1 MVIAG
6 VAGVAVGSV
15 PLVAAAVAAAVPL
28 VLAPRERD
36 VGSVTVWCSP
46 LPGQL
51 IEGDPVELTVTVRLD
66 RAAGKVVA
74 RVEPTPGVAVDPY
87 RASVTARGRD
97 TVVVATSVTA
107 TRWGP
112 ADSPTVVVTT
122 TSRWGMRLARTRLSL
137 PVVVVA
143 LPRPAAVSPNSLAMT
158 GQARAGNPVRRTPG
172 DGVEFAGIRPLAI
185 GDSLRRVHWPVSS
198 RRGGLWVTE
207 RAAEASSDVVLVIDT
222 FTESGRRGASTLD
235 ASLRGAAGLA
245 RTLLGNADR
254 VGLVLLGG
262 RVEWLAP
269 AGSRR
274 AWYRIVSAA
283 LRVAPGESYVTPDLK
298 RVPRVALPP
307 AALVVVFTPLLD
319 ERLVEVVADLRRRRY
334 QVIVVDVLPAP
345 ASRSGAAGQLAARLW
360 RVQRQA
366 AHAQLTMLGCVVA
379 DWDGVAPLDVPLAGA
394 RQLSRRQAA
403 S

>member
-1 MVIAG
+1 VAG
-6 VAGVAVGSV
+6 VAGVAAGSV
-15 PLVAAAVAAAVPL
+15 ALVVVAVAAAVPL
-28 VLAPRERD
+28 LLAPRDRD
-36 VGSVTVWCSP
+36 ASSVTVTCP
-46 LPGQL
+46 PMPDQL
-51 IEGDPVELTVTVRLD
+51 IEGDPVELAVTLQLD
-66 RAAGKVVA
+66 RAAGKAQA
-74 RVEPTPGVAVDPY
+74 RVEPTPGVVVVPD
-87 RASVTARGRD
+87 RASVTTRGSDRM
-97 TVVVATSVTA
+97 VVAVTVTA

-112 ADSPTVVVTT
+112 AEPPTVVVTA

-143 LPRPAAVSPNSLAMT
+143 MPRPAAVSPNVLAIA
-158 GQARAGNPVRRTPG
+158 GQARAGNHVRRTPG
-172 DGVEFAGIRPLAI
+172 DGVEFAGIRPLTA
-185 GDSLRRVHWPVSS
+185 GDTLRRVHWPVSS

-222 FTESGRRGASTLD
+222 FTESGRQGASTLD

-274 AWYRIVSAA
+274 AWYRIVAAA
-283 LRVAPGESYVTPDLK
+283 LRVTPGESYVTPDLK

-319 ERLVEVVADLRRRRY
+319 DRLVEVVADLRRRRY
-334 QVIVVDVLPAP
+334 QVVVVDVLPTPATRPAAP
-345 ASRSGAAGQLAARLW
+345 EQLAIRLW
-360 RVQRQA
+360 RVQRHA
-366 AHAQLTMLGCVVA
+366 AQAQLTMLGCVVA
-379 DWDGVAPLDVPLAGA
+379 DWDGATALDVPLAGA
-394 RQLSRRQAA
+394 RQLSRRQAV